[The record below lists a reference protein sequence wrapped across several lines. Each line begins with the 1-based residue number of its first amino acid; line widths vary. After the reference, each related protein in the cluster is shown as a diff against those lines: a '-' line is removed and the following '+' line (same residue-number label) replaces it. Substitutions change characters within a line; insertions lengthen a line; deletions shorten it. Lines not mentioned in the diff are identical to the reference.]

1 MLFFGGVEN
10 DNKVEVVTKNNG
22 KKIDVLRFDLMF
34 EQVLLLLCFSLWF
47 LPSFCFFC
55 FLRNLLFFLFDFEVV
70 IIIKLGICR

>member
-1 MLFFGGVEN
+1 LFFGGVEN

-47 LPSFCFFC
+47 LPSFCFF
-55 FLRNLLFFLFDFEVV
+55 FFFKKSFVLF
-70 IIIKLGICR
+70 I